1 MGIKMSDI
9 EQDDDSTESEYEALL
24 SFMYLSPVGLV
35 RTNPRGKIDMLNPM
49 ATQLLMP
56 LVKSLGLENLF
67 ETLASVAPELRN
79 LVTSFREPC
88 GSIVVNHRIHV
99 TSAADGGIVLACTIV
114 KVNDDVL
121 ITVLTDISCQVA
133 TERRLRQTDSWL
145 DAIYTIVNDFA
156 VLGLTKQGEI
166 ISWSP
171 SAERLTGYTES
182 EAIGETLRH
191 FCNISAL
198 DAHVLSEHLAF
209 AREEGWHSR
218 DYYCK
223 QKSGHHFFAQAMIAV
238 LREDDDEFSGY
249 TVVFRDITERKVSSE
264 NLADLLT
271 KDHLT
276 GAINRAHFFN
286 LAEKEF
292 SRANRYRQS
301 ISVLMLD
308 ADHFKLVN
316 DRWGHPTGDEI
327 LKSIVKVAQG
337 VLRPAD
343 TIARFGGEEFV
354 VMLPNTNSLESSL
367 IAERLRSGIEASSV
381 DVKGQ
386 AIKITVS
393 IGCTS
398 MNESRSTL
406 KQLLSSA
413 DSALYLAKAKG
424 RNCIIDID
432 SAS

>member
-1 MGIKMSDI
+1 MGIKMSGI
-9 EQDDDSTESEYEALL
+9 EQDNDSIESEYEALL

-35 RTNPRGKIDMLNPM
+35 RTNPSGKIDMLNPM

-56 LVKSLGLENLF
+56 LVKAIGLENLF

-79 LVTSFREPC
+79 LVTSFRESC
-88 GSIVVNHRIHV
+88 GSICVNHRIHV
-99 TSAADGGIVLACTIV
+99 TSAADGGVVLSCTIV

-145 DAIYTIVNDFA
+145 DAIYTVVNDFA

-166 ISWSP
+166 NRWSP
-171 SAERLTGYTES
+171 SAERLTGYSES

-191 FCNISAL
+191 FCNLSAM
-198 DAHVLSEHLAF
+198 DVHVLGEHLAF

-218 DYYCK
+218 DYYC
-223 QKSGHHFFAQAMIAV
+223 QHKSGHNFFAQAMIAV
-238 LREDDDEFSGY
+238 LREEDDEFSGY

-276 GAINRAHFFN
+276 GAVNRAHFFN

-292 SRANRYRQS
+292 ARATRYRQS
-301 ISVLMLD
+301 ISIIMLD

-316 DRWGHPTGDEI
+316 DRWGHPIGDEV
-327 LKSIVKVAQG
+327 LKSIVKVSEG

-354 VMLPNTNSLESSL
+354 IMLPNTNSLETSV
-367 IAERLRSGIEASSV
+367 IAERLRSSIEASSV
-381 DVKGQ
+381 DAGGEG
-386 AIKITVS
+386 IKITVS
-393 IGCTS
+393 IGCAS

-406 KQLLSSA
+406 KQLLVSA
-413 DSALYLAKAKG
+413 DSALYHAKSKG
-424 RNCIIDID
+424 RNCIVEICEF
-432 SAS
+432 

>member
-1 MGIKMSDI
+1 MSGI
-9 EQDDDSTESEYEALL
+9 EQDNDSIESEYEALL

-35 RTNPRGKIDMLNPM
+35 RTNPSGKIDMLNPM

-56 LVKSLGLENLF
+56 LVKAIGLENLF

-79 LVTSFREPC
+79 LVTSFRESC
-88 GSIVVNHRIHV
+88 GSICVNHRIHV
-99 TSAADGGIVLACTIV
+99 TSAADGGVVLSCTIV

-145 DAIYTIVNDFA
+145 DAIYTVVNDFA

-166 ISWSP
+166 NRWSP
-171 SAERLTGYTES
+171 SAERLTGYSES

-191 FCNISAL
+191 FCNLSAM
-198 DAHVLSEHLAF
+198 DVHVLGEHLAF

-218 DYYCK
+218 DYYC
-223 QKSGHHFFAQAMIAV
+223 QHKSGHNFFAQAMIAV
-238 LREDDDEFSGY
+238 LREEDDEFSGY

-276 GAINRAHFFN
+276 GAVNRAHFFN

-292 SRANRYRQS
+292 ARATRYRQS
-301 ISVLMLD
+301 ISIIMLD

-316 DRWGHPTGDEI
+316 DRWGHPIGDEV
-327 LKSIVKVAQG
+327 LKSIVKVSEG

-354 VMLPNTNSLESSL
+354 IMLPNTNSLETSV
-367 IAERLRSGIEASSV
+367 IAERLRSSIEASSV
-381 DVKGQ
+381 DAGGEG
-386 AIKITVS
+386 IKITVS
-393 IGCTS
+393 IGCAS

-406 KQLLSSA
+406 KQLLVSA
-413 DSALYLAKAKG
+413 DSALYHAKSKG
-424 RNCIIDID
+424 RNCIVEICEF
-432 SAS
+432 

>member
-1 MGIKMSDI
+1 MGINMSDT
-9 EQDDDSTESEYEALL
+9 EHDNDSAESEYEALL

-35 RTNPRGKIDMLNPM
+35 RTNPSGKIDMLNPM

-56 LVKSLGLENLF
+56 LVKSIGLENLF
-67 ETLASVAPELRN
+67 ETLASVSPELRN
-79 LVTSFREPC
+79 LVASFKESC
-88 GSIVVNHRIHV
+88 GSICVNHRIHV
-99 TSAADGGIVLACTIV
+99 TPAADGGVVLACTIV
-114 KVNDDVL
+114 KVNGDVL
-121 ITVLTDISCQVA
+121 ITVLTDISSQVA

-166 ISWSP
+166 NSWSP

-182 EAIGETLRH
+182 ESNGETLRH
-191 FCNISAL
+191 FCNITAS
-198 DAHVLSEHLAF
+198 DVHVLDEHLAF

-223 QKSGHHFFAQAMIAV
+223 HKSGHSFFAQAMIAV
-238 LREDDDEFSGY
+238 LREEDDEFSGY

-292 SRANRYRQS
+292 ARANRYRQS
-301 ISVLMLD
+301 ISILMLD

-316 DRWGHPTGDEI
+316 DNWGHPIGDEV
-327 LKSIVKVAQG
+327 LKSIVKVAEG
-337 VLRPAD
+337 ILRPAD

-354 VMLPNTNSLESSL
+354 VMLPNTNSLESSI
-367 IAERLRSGIEASSV
+367 IAERLRSSIEASSV
-381 DVKGQ
+381 DVKGLE
-386 AIKITVS
+386 IKITVS
-393 IGCTS
+393 IGYTS

-424 RNCIIDID
+424 RNCIVDID
-432 SAS
+432 SAP